1 MTRIANSLFLVATIV
16 ACTGIDDSAPE
27 DPGLPAGS
35 TTGGADTTYDHD
47 NSGVSPWEL
56 IERLQKV
63 GPPRYSSHLHGCVK
77 MRVDTLGRVLT
88 SLGVDVDNAT
98 PLSAGQLYRD
108 GGNALG
114 GPNFENRIRENIGIS
129 TSGASRLFDI
139 FAAGAD
145 EIIAAVPN
153 LERCKVNGV
162 SAQLFDGNA
171 CRLDGLTCLLGVPPQ
186 AAHVELC
193 NITIQNAS
201 DPTVGKRL
209 AVASMLAAA
218 HTCE

>member
-1 MTRIANSLFLVATIV
+1 MRKTILLTFVVAACSNSIEDQTP
-16 ACTGIDDSAPE
+16 DDT
-27 DPGLPAGS
+27 DPLPANS
-35 TTGGADTTYDHD
+35 TTGGQDTTYDHD
-47 NSGVSPWEL
+47 NSGPSPWE
-56 IERLQKV
+56 IVERLQKV
-63 GPPRYSSHLHGCVK
+63 GPPRYSSRVHGCPK
-77 MRVDTLGRVLT
+77 MRVATLGRILT
-88 SLGVDVDNAT
+88 SVGVDINNPAD
-98 PLSAGQLYRD
+98 LSAGQLYRD
-108 GGNALG
+108 GLTAMGAA
-114 GPNFENRIRENIGIS
+114 NFPNRIRENIGVT

-162 SAQLFDGNA
+162 SAQLFDGNQ
-171 CRLDGLTCLLGVPPQ
+171 CRLDGITCLIGTPAQ

-209 AVASMLAAA
+209 AVAAIMAAA